1 MTPNE
6 KLIQSR
12 LKESFDLK
20 INIKL
25 WESIIKYLQST
36 QYDQDYF
43 DNTPV
48 RYVPKISVVK
58 YGDEFLLEFEE
69 RKWAYE
75 DQELLDEDE

>member
-20 INIKL
+20 VNIKL

-43 DNTPV
+43 DNTQV

-58 YGDEFLLEFEE
+58 YGDEYLL
-69 RKWAYE
+69 
-75 DQELLDEDE
+75 

>member
-20 INIKL
+20 VNIKL

-43 DNTPV
+43 DNTQA

-58 YGDEFLLEFEE
+58 YGDEYLL
-69 RKWAYE
+69 
-75 DQELLDEDE
+75 

>member
-20 INIKL
+20 VNMKL
-25 WESIIKYLQST
+25 WDSIIKYFQSS
-36 QYDQDYF
+36 QYEQDYLE
-43 DNTPV
+43 NTKI
-48 RYVPKISVVK
+48 RYVPKISIEK
-58 YGDEFLLEFEE
+58 YGEEFLLEFEE

-75 DQELLDEDE
+75 DQELLDE